1 MPTIQPFHH
10 RKKKQ
15 KLTLEL
21 DFELAET
28 LKAYSSYYRET
39 YGADVQVSD
48 LTLELMRQFA
58 AGDHEFQ
65 RHRAKAGKATGGVA
79 ASTQ

>member
-28 LKAYSSYYRET
+28 LRCYSAYYKES
-39 YGADVQVSD
+39 YGAEVQLSE
-48 LTLELMRQFA
+48 LTMELMRQFA
-58 AGDHEFQ
+58 AGDHDFQ
-65 RHRAKAGKATGGVA
+65 RYRSRAAKGAGGVA
-79 ASTQ
+79 APTP